1 MIKLS
6 LIGAA
11 LIVATIW
18 IHAAGTLYWMRFLVG
33 RCTGKDGSW
42 RESRTLLILL
52 GSAIFLVTV
61 HVLEILIWAV
71 AYRQL
76 VPDELP
82 TLEQAALAGLF
93 MGRRIFAGAGLGADA
108 ATWSYGYLTMI
119 VILAPA
125 VADSAMGT
133 AAGAGFVSRLLMFVC
148 ATIYA
153 VAAVY
158 ITNALSPWRGQD
170 KAAPAARAGLEQV

>member
-11 LIVATIW
+11 LIAITIW

-33 RCTGKDGSW
+33 RYTGKDGSW

-52 GSAIFLVTV
+52 GSAIFLVTL

-82 TLEQAALAGLF
+82 TLEQAAYFSFVTYTTLGYGDITLADNWRLLSGFEAINGILLAGWTTAILF
-93 MGRRIFAGAGLGADA
+93 A
-108 ATWSYGYLTMI
+108 I
-119 VILAPA
+119 VQRSWARQR
-125 VADSAMGT
+125 D
-133 AAGAGFVSRLLMFVC
+133 RLLDGS
-148 ATIYA
+148 A
-153 VAAVY
+153 
-158 ITNALSPWRGQD
+158 Q
-170 KAAPAARAGLEQV
+170 Q